1 MKFNDTQTS
10 YSNEQSSYI
19 NYSVFNPFP
28 SSGHLNN
35 EKDDGSGG
43 NIQQSRCVRP
53 SVSTLSAGRWSR
65 WSRVRMGDPR
75 ALWLLQVKS
84 ISAVTTSSSSL
95 PAAMFRR
102 TALLLAP
109 CNHGVEACVGQD
121 STQSGPGWMH
131 GCMDG
136 WMEGQTLCSP
146 TVRHQPPQHP
156 WELHPGPAPQ
166 KMCSQRDSD
175 PSSAFGESFAE
186 HFGRTK
192 EQPTLSL
199 EIFQIIENSWD
210 FISRLRAFLH
220 KVELKDV
227 VKVQQVTECFI
238 ESGLWSTTNLSQLGR
253 ETENLS

>member
-1 MKFNDTQTS
+1 
-10 YSNEQSSYI
+10 
-19 NYSVFNPFP
+19 
-28 SSGHLNN
+28 
-35 EKDDGSGG
+35 
-43 NIQQSRCVRP
+43 
-53 SVSTLSAGRWSR
+53 
-65 WSRVRMGDPR
+65 MGDPR

-166 KMCSQRDSD
+166 KCAHKETVTPVLPSVRALLSILAGQRSSP
-175 PSSAFGESFAE
+175 PSHSRFSKSLKTRGI
-186 HFGRTK
+186 
-192 EQPTLSL
+192 LSH
-199 EIFQIIENSWD
+199 
-210 FISRLRAFLH
+210 A
-220 KVELKDV
+220 
-227 VKVQQVTECFI
+227 
-238 ESGLWSTTNLSQLGR
+238 
-253 ETENLS
+253 